1 VRRKKT
7 PPKRGFGS
15 HPFHSCVV
23 DLVITLGTYTHDQDD
38 FGTVNAVN
46 NPYIARPNPAVSGQW
61 PSQSLADFARLLL
74 GNTLADD
81 FQDALGFSTAQ
92 DLEVCIYQ

>member
-61 PSQSLADFARLLL
+61 PSQSLADLVGLPL
-74 GNTLADD
+74 GNTLTYDL
-81 FQDALGFSTAQ
+81 QGSLGFSTTQ
-92 DLEVCIYQ
+92 QLEVCICQ